1 MTQTYD
7 EVSSVEGRRHPGR
20 LLFIGAELFLEGA
33 EEDADRETDSVY
45 HRRDEEAGKH
55 DHPSPASVHRNPGLA
70 GQAVRGDG
78 GRWGDLVL
86 GTGVVRWVLMWG
98 VGGLRGGLV

>member
-1 MTQTYD
+1 M
-7 EVSSVEGRRHPGR
+7 
-20 LLFIGAELFLEGA
+20 LFIGAELFLEGA
-33 EEDADRETDSVY
+33 EEDADRKTDSVY